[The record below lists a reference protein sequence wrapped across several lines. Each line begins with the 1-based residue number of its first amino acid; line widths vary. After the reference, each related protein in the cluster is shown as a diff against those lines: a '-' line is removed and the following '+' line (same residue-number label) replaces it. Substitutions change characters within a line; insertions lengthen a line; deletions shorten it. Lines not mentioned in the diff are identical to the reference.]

1 MHAVDYDVDADVE
14 FASDVVGDYACS
26 VVTHV
31 VWLRAVDV
39 VDDVHV
45 SAVDDLAAI

>member
-1 MHAVDYDVDADVE
+1 MHAVDHDVDADVE
-14 FASDVVGDYACS
+14 FASD

-39 VDDVHV
+39 VDAVHV
-45 SAVDDLAAI
+45 GAVDDLAAI